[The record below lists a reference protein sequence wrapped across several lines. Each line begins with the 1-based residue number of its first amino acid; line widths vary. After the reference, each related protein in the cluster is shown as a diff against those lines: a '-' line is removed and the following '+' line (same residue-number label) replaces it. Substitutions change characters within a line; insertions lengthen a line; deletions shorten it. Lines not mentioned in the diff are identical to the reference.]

1 MRHVLA
7 LFDRTLVLFL
17 GIAAGMAIGYAF
29 ADRVDEEAARVLPDA
44 PPIEQAPPVIAP
56 PPPAA
61 PVADEPVATKP
72 MPAPPPA
79 TIQPPGPDLPSPQML
94 STIRGGNTIRVGV
107 FGDSFG
113 DGVWTALYRLL
124 PAKDGF
130 RVVKYSQQSTGFTR
144 YRRLN
149 LLAHDE
155 EQIGAD
161 PLDVAVIAFGAN
173 DAQGVCDAGKCGA
186 LMSPLWQQVI
196 GRRVA
201 DYVSMLRRHGA
212 AVYWVGL
219 PVMRDAAFD
228 HDAQAMD
235 AFYRRTMRD
244 LGVPFIDIRPLTTD
258 GEGHYQAYYRDG
270 DGAPRL
276 VRAGDGVHMSMNGYI
291 RVTKALAARIKATVA
306 AANSGGHQAA
316 AENAS

>member
-1 MRHVLA
+1 MRHLLA
-7 LFDRTLVLFL
+7 LLDRTLVLFL

-29 ADRVDEEAARVLPDA
+29 ADRVDEEVARVLPDA
-44 PPIEQAPPVIAP
+44 PPIEQAPPALAP

-61 PVADEPVATKP
+61 PAEGA
-72 MPAPPPA
+72 AEPPPA
-79 TIQPPGPDLPSPQML
+79 APAPMAAAEPPAPDLPSPQL
-94 STIRGGNTIRVGV
+94 LDTIRDGSTVRVGV

-144 YRRLN
+144 YRRLD

-155 EQIGAD
+155 EQIGPD

-201 DYVSMLRRHGA
+201 DYVAMLRRHGA

-228 HDAQAMD
+228 SDASAMD
-235 AFYRRTMRD
+235 AFYRRTMAELD
-244 LGVPFIDIRPLTTD
+244 VPYVDIRPLTTD
-258 GEGHYQAYYRDG
+258 AAGHYQAYYQDDDG
-270 DGAPRL
+270 TPKL
-276 VRAGDGVHMSMNGYI
+276 FRAGDGIHMSMNGYLRITKGLAQRI
-291 RVTKALAARIKATVA
+291 RATVA
-306 AANSGGHQAA
+306 AAKAA
-316 AENAS
+316 PAEDDARP